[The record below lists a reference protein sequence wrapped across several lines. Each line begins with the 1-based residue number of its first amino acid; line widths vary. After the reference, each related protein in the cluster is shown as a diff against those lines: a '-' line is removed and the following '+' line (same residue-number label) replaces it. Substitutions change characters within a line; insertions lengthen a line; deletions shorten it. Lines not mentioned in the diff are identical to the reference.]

1 VLARLALYT
10 ALALVL
16 DAAGLAYNNSL
27 FWCVLGLFIANEWL
41 TRSDVWQDIEREVA
55 ALRKR
60 NNNNDT
66 EHNNK
71 DSND

>member
-16 DAAGLAYNNSL
+16 DAAGLAYDNSL

-60 NNNNDT
+60 NNN

>member
-1 VLARLALYT
+1 MLQRLALYT
-10 ALALVL
+10 TLVLVL
-16 DAAGLAYNNSL
+16 DTAGLVYTDSM

-41 TRSDVWQDIEREVA
+41 TRHDVWQDIEREVQ

-60 NNNNDT
+60 NQHNNNDS
-66 EHNNK
+66 K